1 MRLELLMEPAV
12 SENRFE
18 RNLNRAFSCRSG
30 SGRHHDLMKTIQ
42 FLLLTALAASPVL
55 TLASGSDQDRAR
67 AALHAGEVL
76 SLRTILERIE
86 RDYPGQVLEAELE
99 RKGGRWI
106 YELKLVQT
114 GRQLIKLEI
123 DASSGEVLRR
133 DERSRR

>member
-1 MRLELLMEPAV
+1 
-12 SENRFE
+12 
-18 RNLNRAFSCRSG
+18 
-30 SGRHHDLMKTIQ
+30 MKTTH
-42 FLLLTALAASPVL
+42 LLLLAALAVSPVL
-55 TLASGSDQDRAR
+55 TIATGSDQDRAR
-67 AALHAGEVL
+67 AALQAGEVL

-86 RDYPGQVLEAELE
+86 RDHPGQVIEAELE

-133 DERSRR
+133 DERTRR

>member
-1 MRLELLMEPAV
+1 
-12 SENRFE
+12 
-18 RNLNRAFSCRSG
+18 
-30 SGRHHDLMKTIQ
+30 MKTAH
-42 FLLLTALAASPVL
+42 FLLLAALAASPLL
-55 TLASGSDQDRAR
+55 TAASGSDQDRAR
-67 AALHAGEVL
+67 AALQAGEVL

-86 RDYPGQVLEAELE
+86 RDHPGQVIEAELE

-106 YELKLVQT
+106 YELKVVQT

>member
-1 MRLELLMEPAV
+1 
-12 SENRFE
+12 
-18 RNLNRAFSCRSG
+18 
-30 SGRHHDLMKTIQ
+30 MKTAH
-42 FLLLTALAASPVL
+42 LLLLAALVASPLLTA
-55 TLASGSDQDRAR
+55 ASGSDQDRAR
-67 AALHAGEVL
+67 AALQAGEVL

-86 RDYPGQVLEAELE
+86 RDHPGQVIEAELE

-106 YELKLVQT
+106 YELKVVQT

>member
-1 MRLELLMEPAV
+1 
-12 SENRFE
+12 
-18 RNLNRAFSCRSG
+18 
-30 SGRHHDLMKTIQ
+30 MKTAH
-42 FLLLTALAASPVL
+42 LLLLAALAASPLL
-55 TLASGSDQDRAR
+55 TAASGSDQDRAR
-67 AALHAGEVL
+67 AALQAGEVL

-86 RDYPGQVLEAELE
+86 RDHLGQVIEAELE

-106 YELKLVQT
+106 YELKVVQT

>member
-1 MRLELLMEPAV
+1 MLNGLAV
-12 SENRFE
+12 SALGFE
-18 RNLNRAFSCRSG
+18 PDLNRAFSCRSG
-30 SGRHHDLMKTIQ
+30 SRCQDGRMKTAH
-42 FLLLTALAASPVL
+42 LLLLAALAASPLL
-55 TLASGSDQDRAR
+55 TAASGSDQDRAR
-67 AALHAGEVL
+67 AALQAGEVL
-76 SLRTILERIE
+76 SLRTI
-86 RDYPGQVLEAELE
+86 LE

>member
-1 MRLELLMEPAV
+1 MSVPRLEL
-12 SENRFE
+12 
-18 RNLNRAFSCRSG
+18 NLNRAFSCRSG
-30 SGRHHDLMKTIQ
+30 SFCQHDGMKTTH
-42 FLLLTALAASPVL
+42 LLLLAALAVSPVL
-55 TLASGSDQDRAR
+55 TTASGSDQDRAR
-67 AALHAGEVL
+67 AALQAGEVL

-86 RDYPGQVLEAELE
+86 RDHPGQVIEAELE

-133 DERSRR
+133 DERTRR

>member
-1 MRLELLMEPAV
+1 LKEQAV
-12 SENRFE
+12 SAPRREL
-18 RNLNRAFSCRSG
+18 NLNRAFSCRSG
-30 SGRHHDLMKTIQ
+30 SFCQHGGMKTTH
-42 FLLLTALAASPVL
+42 LLLLAALAASPVL
-55 TLASGSDQDRAR
+55 TTASGSDQDRAR
-67 AALHAGEVL
+67 AALQAGEVL

-86 RDYPGQVLEAELE
+86 RDHPGQVIEAELE

-133 DERSRR
+133 DERTRR